1 MITICF
7 VVPDSW
13 SKLNISNVLVRR
25 VRSETYFIILLSVS
39 GGNESEW
46 LFYILHVTP
55 PLCPSLLSHPTRVC
69 HFNLHSHTFL
79 PFKTRRSVMAVYV
92 CALLP
97 VIGVMVAGTVLIS
110 LRWITF
116 ITDTT
121 LDSDNRPLQ
130 GHRWILRTRVHV
142 SAEQSCYYLGMD
154 FPLGKDWVR
163 YDWIRMCGEY
173 CQTEWGRGEG

>member
-1 MITICF
+1 MRLCI
-7 VVPDSW
+7 VRHVPYN
-13 SKLNISNVLVRR
+13 KFLV
-25 VRSETYFIILLSVS
+25 
-39 GGNESEW
+39 
-46 LFYILHVTP
+46 
-55 PLCPSLLSHPTRVC
+55 
-69 HFNLHSHTFL
+69 SHTFL
-79 PFKTRRSVMAVYV
+79 PFKTRRSVLAVYV
-92 CALLP
+92 YALSP

-121 LDSDNRPLQ
+121 LDSDNRALQ

-163 YDWIRMCGEY
+163 YDWIRVCGEY
-173 CQTEWGRGEG
+173 CQPEWAEWGVNRIINDGDEERHELSWWEWELFTGPTPPPDTSELCQSVHTEIDTL